1 MNFVE
6 PGETCTIR
14 VNINASTARY
24 VSMERTVVYF
34 EKRGKQNT
42 EETLRLARARAEEL
56 GIKQVVAASTHGYT
70 ALKAA
75 EIFQGSA
82 IELIA
87 VSISTAF
94 DKEGWTM
101 SPKERKKVEQAGV
114 RVLTTI
120 HGLAD
125 GVAEGLYG
133 ESTPGNVIANT
144 LRMFSQGMKVA
155 VEVSIMALEAGVV
168 PMDREIIAVGGSDEG
183 CDTAV
188 VVRPAYARK
197 IKEYRIC
204 EILCKP
210 RIA

>member
-14 VNINASTARY
+14 VNISTSTARY

-101 SPKERKKVEQAGV
+101 SPKEREKVEQAGV

-188 VVRPAYARK
+188 VVRPAHARK